1 MIKVSDKSLSPH
13 KGYKNILSYVY
24 IGEEKMDSEQ
34 PKPKISAAKRQA
46 NRRYYQKRYLS
57 DQEFRLKESRRS
69 SKNVM
74 KNYHTDPEVRER
86 MKANA
91 LARYYRLK
99 EENAAQAKK

>member
-1 MIKVSDKSLSPH
+1 MYS
-13 KGYKNILSYVY
+13 
-24 IGEEKMDSEQ
+24 IGEEKMNTDEQ
-34 PKPKISAAKRQA
+34 PKPKITEAKRRA
-46 NRRYYQKRYLS
+46 NRKYYQKRYS
-57 DQEFRLKESRRS
+57 NDADFRDKESKRV

-74 KNYHTDPEVRER
+74 KNYNNNPEIRER

>member
-1 MIKVSDKSLSPH
+1 MYS
-13 KGYKNILSYVY
+13 
-24 IGEEKMDSEQ
+24 IGEEKMNTEQ
-34 PKPKISAAKRQA
+34 QEKPKITEAKRRA
-46 NRRYYQKRYLS
+46 NRKYYQKRYS
-57 DQEFRLKESRRS
+57 NDEQFRDKESKRV

-74 KNYHTDPEVRER
+74 KNYNNNPEIRER